1 MKEQRPESAQP
12 KSYIIELKE
21 SAQSRSANSASVI
34 YLYSLYIHASTHHI
48 LAIIIIVFW
57 IGLEIII

>member
-1 MKEQRPESAQP
+1 MAECRLLIQNH
-12 KSYIIELKE
+12 IIELKE
-21 SAQSRSANSASVI
+21 SAKSRSANSASVI

-48 LAIIIIVFW
+48 LAIIIVFW

>member
-1 MKEQRPESAQP
+1 MKDQREECST
-12 KSYIIELKE
+12 KIIYVIELKE
-21 SAQSRSANSASVI
+21 SAKSRSANSASVI